1 MEVNKQPIEMELDT
15 GAIVSLVSEVTWT
28 RQLHKPELKPC
39 PFVLKGYPN
48 NKLDNLGMCQVQ
60 VTAGG
65 ATKQLPLVICKGNGL
80 SLLGR
85 NWLEKLR
92 LNWQEI
98 ARINCIKKNP
108 ADSLDKLLTQYGD
121 VFKPGLGY
129 CKDVKAKLNLK
140 EGAVLKFNC
149 SRPTALAMK
158 PKIELQTTT

>member
-1 MEVNKQPIEMELDT
+1 
-15 GAIVSLVSEVTWT
+15 
-28 RQLHKPELKPC
+28 
-39 PFVLKGYPN
+39 
-48 NKLDNLGMCQVQ
+48 MCQVQ

-85 NWLEKLR
+85 NWLEELR

-98 ARINCIKKNP
+98 ARLNGIEKNL

-129 CKDVKAKLNLK
+129 CKYVKRTVRLWAATI
-140 EGAVLKFNC
+140 EAVQILVNIT
-149 SRPTALAMK
+149 SLT
-158 PKIELQTTT
+158 